1 MPGIGETFVASLTH
15 RHRGHI
21 REVITVVTQQLGDTV
36 WKMKGNT
43 YFNYM
48 GDFILKDL
56 IPSIIDEG
64 GDLTGAQ
71 TDER

>member
-1 MPGIGETFVASLTH
+1 
-15 RHRGHI
+15 
-21 REVITVVTQQLGDTV
+21 
-36 WKMKGNT
+36 MKGNT

-71 TDER
+71 TDK